1 MANEITTTAFNDFVN
16 SAAVI
21 PVLIGALQEQSFCW
35 KVCRDFTGQYAGR
48 GTNSLTIPKE
58 DSLFTAGDNGTG
70 ADTEYDAT
78 EGTDLSNTAMTTS
91 AATLTTGEYGI
102 AVELTDTLKEDSV
115 FSGAELVTILSEKC
129 IHALGIAMEVDFL
142 TLFASISNASG
153 ASGVALVVPTMMAA
167 QIAPRARGLRTESQA
182 FIIDTQAATDLDNNL
197 VATSAAAATYAF
209 AADRALGY
217 APTDDHG
224 MLTRQTMAFRNR
236 PVFTTGLVPTANS
249 GVDTIGNC
257 LVPSTPLNDRL
268 GATTYGM
275 GWKRM
280 PTIEMQRISLGRSDQ
295 IVVTQ
300 RCGFVELQDGSAQG
314 ITSRA

>member
-1 MANEITTTAFNDFVN
+1 MANEITTTAWNDVVN

-21 PVLIGALQEQSFCW
+21 PVLIGALQEQSGLY

-58 DSLFTAGDNGTG
+58 DSLFTAGDNGLT

-78 EGTDLSNTAMTTS
+78 EATDLSNTATTTS

-115 FSGAELVTILSEKC
+115 FSGAELVAIINQKC

-142 TLFASISNASG
+142 TLFASIANASG
-153 ASGVALVVPTMMAA
+153 VGGTALVVSTMVAA

-182 FIIDTQAATDLDNNL
+182 YIIDTQAATDLDNNL
-197 VATSAAAATYAF
+197 ISTSAAAATYAF

-217 APTDDHG
+217 APTDDGG
-224 MLTRQTMAFRNR
+224 MLTRHTMMFKNR
-236 PVFTTGLVPTANS
+236 PVFTTGLVPTANG

-268 GATTYGM
+268 GATTFGM

-280 PTIEMQRISLGRSDQ
+280 PTIETQRIPLGRSDQ

-300 RCGFVELQDGSAQG
+300 RWGAVELQDGSAQG
-314 ITSRA
+314 ITSRS